1 MNEKLIIYSL
11 FYIPTEASNSYTA
24 PPFYI
29 SGILQQ
35 QKFNRQM
42 FIAKTKGK
50 AYTTHGEHKPQLPF
64 FGSGFCIVPHR
75 LIALMTFSLCPKY

>member
-50 AYTTHGEHKPQLPF
+50 AYTTRGE
-64 FGSGFCIVPHR
+64 
-75 LIALMTFSLCPKY
+75 